1 MAIESRPQVKCLV
14 FAGDHYELEITA
26 VDESGT
32 PIDLTG
38 CSIVLQLHPW
48 TSARTYGTPALIT
61 KSTGAGNITLTD
73 PTDGVM
79 TVDFTDVETEALS
92 DGLYYLVTRITT
104 AFGRKGTL
112 EPFLAR
118 LVQTP
123 LS

>member
-1 MAIESRPQVKCLV
+1 MTPDARPQTKCLI
-14 FAGDHYELEITA
+14 FAGDHYELELTA
-26 VDESGT
+26 VDDSGA

-38 CSIVLQLHPW
+38 CAVVLQMHRW
-48 TSARTYGTPALIT
+48 TGRTYEPAALVS
-61 KSTGAGNITLTD
+61 KSTEASNIALTD
-73 PTDGVM
+73 PTAGVM
-79 TVDFTDVETEALS
+79 TVDLTDVETEALS

-123 LS
+123 LT

>member
-14 FAGDHYELEITA
+14 FAGDHYELEIAA
-26 VDESGT
+26 VDENGA

-61 KSTGAGNITLTD
+61 KSTGDGNIALTNAEG
-73 PTDGVM
+73 GVF
-79 TVDFTDVETEALS
+79 TVDFTDAETEALS
-92 DGLYYLVTRITT
+92 DGVYYIVSRSTN
-104 AFGRKGTL
+104 AFGRKGTF

>member
-1 MAIESRPQVKCLV
+1 MTPDARPQTKCLI
-14 FAGDHYELEITA
+14 FAGDHYELELTA
-26 VDESGT
+26 VDENGV
-32 PIDLTG
+32 PINLTG
-38 CSIVLQLHPW
+38 CSVVLQVHRW
-48 TSARTYGTPALIT
+48 TGRAYEATALVS
-61 KSTGAGNITLTD
+61 KSTEASNIALTN
-73 PTDGVM
+73 PSAGVM
-79 TVDFTDVETEALS
+79 SVDFTDVETEALS